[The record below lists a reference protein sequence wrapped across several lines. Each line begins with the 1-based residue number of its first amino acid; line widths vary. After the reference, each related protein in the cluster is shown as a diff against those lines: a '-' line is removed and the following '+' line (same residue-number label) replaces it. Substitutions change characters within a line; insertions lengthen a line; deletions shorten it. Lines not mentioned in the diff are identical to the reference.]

1 MLIEFG
7 VSNFKSIRDEARL
20 SMVAGT
26 GKEHRDSHL
35 VATSANGRVP
45 SNPLV
50 RTAVVYG
57 ANAAGKTNLLDA
69 LGIMKRIVTAPSQ
82 PGDSLPIE
90 PFKFDPEKAQDDTTF
105 EVLCVVDGVRYQ
117 YGFTANA
124 ERVCQEWLFAWPR
137 GRVQRWVERDG
148 QDWKL
153 NDRLGSDKSVWQR
166 ATRPN
171 ALFLSTAAL
180 LNSQLLTPL
189 FEWFEHT
196 LGVVRFVPG
205 GFFGGGFLPKD
216 VLDRYK
222 NDIIKFLQAAD
233 IAITD
238 FRFVEREFNPE
249 FLPDDMPAE
258 LKKIFSNVVDIFI
271 SHNTKLGPIELDIFD
286 ESAGTQKLFSLS
298 VPLLQSLQ
306 EGLVFVIDELN
317 NSLHP
322 ALVKFILNLF
332 HNPKFN
338 TGGAQL
344 VFSTHDTSI
353 LSQEIFRRDQIWFC
367 ERDEQLAT
375 HLYPLSDFRP
385 RKGVENLERSY
396 LVGRYGAV
404 PFIRSAPI
412 GSES

>member
-35 VATSANGRVP
+35 LAPRANGRVP

-50 RTAVVYG
+50 RTAVIYG
-57 ANAAGKTNLLDA
+57 ANAAGKTNLIDA
-69 LGIMKRIVTAPSQ
+69 LDTMKRIVTASSQ

-90 PFKFDPEKAQDDTTF
+90 PFKFDPESVRGNTTF

-117 YGFTANA
+117 YGFTANS
-124 ERVCQEWLFAWPR
+124 ERVFQEWLFAWPR
-137 GRVQRWVERDG
+137 GRVQRWVEREE
-148 QDWKL
+148 QDLKLGDKLSGDKEVWK
-153 NDRLGSDKSVWQR
+153 R

-171 ALFLSTAAL
+171 ALFLTTAVS
-180 LNSQLLTPL
+180 LNSQQLKPL
-189 FEWFEHT
+189 FDWFRHT
-196 LGVVRFVPG
+196 LRVVGSRSIRG
-205 GFFGGGFLPKD
+205 SMGA
-216 VLDRYK
+216 LDRHK
-222 NDIIKFLQAAD
+222 DEVIDFLQAAD
-233 IAITD
+233 MAISD
-238 FRFVEREFNPE
+238 FRIVEHKIDPE
-249 FLPDDMPAE
+249 NLPDRMPTA
-258 LKKIFSNVVDIFI
+258 LKEIFKNVDNGRAVNTFL
-271 SHNTKLGPIELDIFD
+271 SHNTDQGSFELEISD
-286 ESAGTQKLFSLS
+286 ESAGTQKLFNLS

-306 EGLVFVIDELN
+306 KGFVVVIDELN

-322 ALVKFILNLF
+322 ALVRFILDRF
-332 HNPKFN
+332 HNPRFN

-404 PFIRSAPI
+404 PFIRSIPFDP
-412 GSES
+412 ET

>member
-26 GKEHRDSHL
+26 GKEHKDSHL
-35 VATSANGRVP
+35 VETRANGRVP

-57 ANAAGKTNLLDA
+57 ANAAGKTNLLGA
-69 LGIMKRIVTAPSQ
+69 LGIMKRIVTTPSQ

-90 PFKFDPEKAQDDTTF
+90 PFKFDPESVRGDTTF

-117 YGFTANA
+117 YGFTANS
-124 ERVCQEWLFAWPR
+124 EQVCQEWLFAWPR

-153 NDRLGSDKSVWQR
+153 NDRLGGDRGVWLR

-171 ALFLSTAAL
+171 ALFLSTAAS
-180 LNSQLLTPL
+180 LNSQLLKPL
-189 FEWFEHT
+189 FDWFRRK
-196 LGVVRFVPG
+196 LRVVGSER
-205 GFFGGGFLPKD
+205 LSMST
-216 VLDRYK
+216 LDRHK
-222 NDIIKFLQAAD
+222 DKVIGFLQAAD
-233 IAITD
+233 MAISDFRITD
-238 FRFVEREFNPE
+238 HEINQEN
-249 FLPDDMPAE
+249 LPADMPAE
-258 LKKIFSNVVDIFI
+258 LKQIKKKDSREGSIFLIY
-271 SHNTKLGPIELDIFD
+271 NTGLGPIELEISD
-286 ESAGTQKLFSLS
+286 ESAGTQKLFELS
-298 VPLLQSLQ
+298 VPLLESLQ
-306 EGLVFVIDELN
+306 KGFVVVIDELN

-322 ALVKFILNLF
+322 ALVRFILDRF
-332 HNPKFN
+332 HNPRFN

-367 ERDEQLAT
+367 ERDEQQAT
-375 HLYPLSDFRP
+375 HLYSLSDFRP
-385 RKGVENLERSY
+385 RKGVANLGRSY

-404 PFIRSAPI
+404 PFIRSAPFD
-412 GSES
+412 SVS

>member
-1 MLIEFG
+1 MLIECG

-35 VATSANGRVP
+35 VDTRANGRIP

-57 ANAAGKTNLLDA
+57 ANAAGKTNLLAA
-69 LGIMKRIVTAPSQ
+69 LGTMKRIVTVPSQ
-82 PGDSLPIE
+82 PGDPLPIE
-90 PFKFDPEKAQDDTTF
+90 PFKFDPEKAQGNTTF
-105 EVLCVVDGVRYQ
+105 EVLCVVGGVRYQ
-117 YGFTANA
+117 YGFTANS

-137 GRVQRWVERDG
+137 GRVQRWVERDD

-153 NDRLGSDKSVWQR
+153 SDRLGSDKRVWQR

-171 ALFLSTAAL
+171 ALFLSTAAS
-180 LNSQLLTPL
+180 LNSQQLKPL
-189 FEWFEHT
+189 FDWFRHK
-196 LGVVRFVPG
+196 LHVG
-205 GFFGGGFLPKD
+205 GSGPTQIPMGALNRHKD
-216 VLDRYK
+216 EV
-222 NDIIKFLQAAD
+222 IGFLQAAD
-233 IAITD
+233 MAISD
-238 FRFVEREFNPE
+238 FRIVEHEINPKS
-249 FLPDDMPAE
+249 LPSDMPAA
-258 LKKIFSNVVDIFI
+258 LKGIFENDGNVQEVSIFM
-271 SHNTKLGPIELDIFD
+271 SHNTGLGTTEIEIFD
-286 ESAGTQKLFSLS
+286 ESAGTQKIFDLS
-298 VPLLQSLQ
+298 VPLLQSLRK
-306 EGLVFVIDELN
+306 GFVVVIDELN
-317 NSLHP
+317 NSLHS
-322 ALVKFILNLF
+322 ALVRFILDRF
-332 HNPKFN
+332 HNPRFN

-396 LVGRYGAV
+396 LAGRYGAV
-404 PFIRSAPI
+404 PFIRSIPF
-412 GSES
+412 EPEP

>member
-26 GKEHRDSHL
+26 GKEHESSHL
-35 VATSANGRVP
+35 LAPRANGRVP

-50 RTAVVYG
+50 RTAVIYG
-57 ANAAGKTNLLDA
+57 ANAAGKTNLIDA
-69 LGIMKRIVTAPSQ
+69 LDTMKRIVTAPSQ
-82 PGDSLPIE
+82 PGDSLPID
-90 PFKFDPEKAQDDTTF
+90 PFKFDPESVRDNTTL

-117 YGFTANA
+117 YGFTANS

-137 GRVQRWVERDG
+137 GRIQRWVEREEQNLKLGDKLSG
-148 QDWKL
+148 DREVWK
-153 NDRLGSDKSVWQR
+153 R

-171 ALFLSTAAL
+171 ALFLTTAVS
-180 LNSQLLTPL
+180 LNSQQLKPL
-189 FEWFEHT
+189 FDWFRHT
-196 LGVVRFVPG
+196 LRVVGSRSIRG
-205 GFFGGGFLPKD
+205 SMD
-216 VLDRYK
+216 ALDRHK
-222 NDIIKFLQAAD
+222 DEVIEFLQAAD
-233 IAITD
+233 MAISD
-238 FRFVEREFNPE
+238 FRIVEHKINPE
-249 FLPDDMPAE
+249 NLPDDMPTA
-258 LKKIFSNVVDIFI
+258 LKEIFKNIDSGREINTFL
-271 SHNTKLGPIELDIFD
+271 SHNTDQGSIELEISD
-286 ESAGTQKLFSLS
+286 ESAGTQKLFNLS

-306 EGLVFVIDELN
+306 KGFVVVIDELN

-322 ALVKFILNLF
+322 ALVGFILDRF
-332 HNPKFN
+332 HNPRFN

-385 RKGVENLERSY
+385 RKGVENLERAY

-404 PFIRSAPI
+404 PFIRSIPFDP
-412 GSES
+412 ES

>member
-26 GKEHRDSHL
+26 GKEHESSHL
-35 VATSANGRVP
+35 LAPRANGRVP

-50 RTAVVYG
+50 RTAVIYG
-57 ANAAGKTNLLDA
+57 ANAAGKTNLIDA
-69 LGIMKRIVTAPSQ
+69 LDTMKGIVTAPSQ

-90 PFKFDPEKAQDDTTF
+90 PFKFDPESVRDNTTF
-105 EVLCVVDGVRYQ
+105 EVLCVVDEVRYQ
-117 YGFTANA
+117 YGFTANS
-124 ERVCQEWLFAWPR
+124 EHVSQEWLFAWPQ

-148 QDWKL
+148 QNWKL

-171 ALFLSTAAL
+171 ALFLSTAAS
-180 LNSQLLTPL
+180 LNSQQLKPL
-189 FEWFEHT
+189 FEWFRHKLHVEGSEPT
-196 LGVVRFVPG
+196 KIPVG
-205 GFFGGGFLPKD
+205 
-216 VLDRYK
+216 VLDRHK
-222 NDIIKFLQAAD
+222 DEIIGFLQAAD
-233 IAITD
+233 MAISD
-238 FRFVEREFNPE
+238 FQVVKHEFNPE
-249 FLPDDMPAE
+249 NLPSNMPAA
-258 LKKIFSNVVDIFI
+258 LKEFFKNEGNVQEVSIFM
-271 SHNTKLGPIELDIFD
+271 SHNTVLGSIELEILD
-286 ESAGTQKLFSLS
+286 ESAGTRKLFDLS
-298 VPLLQSLQ
+298 VPLLQSLRK
-306 EGLVFVIDELN
+306 GLVVVVDGLN

-322 ALVKFILNLF
+322 SLVRFILDRF
-332 HNPKFN
+332 HNPRVN
-338 TGGAQL
+338 TGRAQL

-396 LVGRYGAV
+396 LAGRYGAV
-404 PFIRSAPI
+404 PFIRSLPFDP
-412 GSES
+412 EP